1 MVEESEEWFM
11 EEQIEVFFYIVISI
25 LFVELEVE
33 QKKNINSNVVMD
45 EEDLVQKSIVGFG
58 VL

>member
-25 LFVELEVE
+25 LFVGLEVE
-33 QKKNINSNVVMD
+33 QKKKINSDVVMD